1 MERVFGGT
9 DKILLDS
16 AGQGSGGNAGGV
28 VPILP
33 LNELLRRAPE
43 TGTTGGTR

>member
-1 MERVFGGT
+1 VFGGT

-16 AGQGSGGNAGGV
+16 NQQGSGGNAGGV

-33 LNELLRRAPE
+33 LNELLRRTP
-43 TGTTGGTR
+43 TTGGTQ